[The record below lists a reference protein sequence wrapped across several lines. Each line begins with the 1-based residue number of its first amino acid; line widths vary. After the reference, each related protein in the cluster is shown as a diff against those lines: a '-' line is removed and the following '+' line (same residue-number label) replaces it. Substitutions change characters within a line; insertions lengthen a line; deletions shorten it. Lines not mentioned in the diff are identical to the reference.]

1 MALSAEQYQRIM
13 NTYDETRRRN
23 YRLLEE
29 RKEYVYARIPEIR
42 TIDEQIAHIS
52 VEKAKELLFRKN
64 SDSRQALHDAIYDL
78 AMERVNLLAMHD
90 LPTDYLEPIYDCPQ
104 CKDTGYI
111 GSEKCTCL
119 SQRIAAALYAQ
130 SNIGNLVGRESF
142 ASFRR
147 EYYSEIAS
155 EGEKVSPRENIDNV
169 LDISHRFVDNF
180 DQKPG
185 ENLFI
190 YGRAGRGK
198 TFLSSCIAGSLL
210 QQGKSVIYLTAYQ
223 LFDRLA
229 DYKFRREEGNAQT
242 LPTFLN
248 CDLLIID
255 DLGTELNNSFVS
267 TYLFLCINE
276 RILHKRSTII
286 STNLSL
292 EEIGSS
298 YTARVSSRIIE
309 SYTLLHIYGED
320 IRIKK
325 TFSSLDET

>member
-1 MALSAEQYQRIM
+1 MALSAEQYQSIM
-13 NTYDETRRRN
+13 NAYDETRRRN

-29 RKEYVYARIPEIR
+29 RKEYVYTHIPEIR
-42 TIDEQIAHIS
+42 AIDEQIAHIS
-52 VEKAKELLFRKN
+52 VEKAKELLFRKDPDTRR
-64 SDSRQALHDAIYDL
+64 SLHDAIYDL
-78 AMERVNLLAMHD
+78 SMERVNLLAMHD

-130 SNIGNLVGRESF
+130 SNIGDLVGRENFS
-142 ASFRR
+142 SFRR
-147 EYYSEIAS
+147 EYYSPNVS
-155 EGEKVSPRENIDNV
+155 GNEKLSPRENIDSV
-169 LDISHRFVDNF
+169 LKKIHTFLEEF

-185 ENLFI
+185 ANLFI
-190 YGRAGRGK
+190 YGNTGVGK
-198 TFLSSCIAGSLL
+198 TFLSSCIADALL
-210 QQGKSVIYLTAYQ
+210 KREKSVIYLTAYQ
-223 LFDRLA
+223 LFDQLA
-229 DYKFRREEGNAQT
+229 DYKFRREEANAQT
-242 LPTFLN
+242 LPAFLN

-286 STNLSL
+286 STNLS
-292 EEIGSS
+292 IAQISRS
-298 YTARVSSRIIE
+298 YTERVLSRISE